1 MPNAG
6 GVNHPEPLDIAR
18 ASCDDRIAVAQ
29 ILFVS
34 KPIGPPWNDSSKN
47 LARDLAGAMERHAPV
62 LMGRKRAAFRPARG
76 RLEPVYRAHAG
87 GFSPRLADQWSVVR
101 RLAFG
106 ARDDLWHFFFAPNRR
121 ASKVGRAMTR
131 ARGVPSVQTITS
143 IPAPD
148 APLADVLFA
157 DRVVVLSRATE
168 RLLAEKGIGGDRV
181 VRIPPCVGEPSADP
195 DSARTAFRLP
205 RGARVVTYPGDLE
218 YGGGAEVMLSA
229 RLADPSADWILVFA
243 CRAKTAAAKE
253 AEKRLVERARS
264 LLPRSVVRFTGETAR
279 IRDLL
284 AASDLVAL
292 PSRSLYAKM
301 DYPLVL
307 LEAMAL
313 GVPVLVTRG
322 TSAEE
327 LADGGSAWLADHDPD
342 AVSAAIR
349 QALADDRAR
358 RELAARAFDRVNG
371 ELSPARVARAHEAL
385 YDSLLRP

>member
-1 MPNAG
+1 MA
-6 GVNHPEPLDIAR
+6 LDRAR
-18 ASCDDRIAVAQ
+18 ASCDHGTAVAQ

-47 LARDLAGAMERHAPV
+47 LARDLAAAMERHVPI
-62 LMGRKRAAFRPARG
+62 LMGRRSAGFRPARG

-87 GFSPRLADQWSVVR
+87 GFSPRLGDQWSVVR

-106 ARDDLWHFFFAPNRR
+106 AREDLWHFFFAPNRR

-131 ARGVPSVQTITS
+131 ARGVRSVQTITS
-143 IPAPD
+143 IPAAG
-148 APLADVLFA
+148 APLGDVLFA
-157 DRVVVLSRATE
+157 DRIVVLSRATE
-168 RLLAEKGIGGDRV
+168 QLLAEQGIGGERV
-181 VRIPPCVGEPSADP
+181 VRIPPCVAEPAADP
-195 DSARTAFRLP
+195 EIARTAFRLP
-205 RGARVVTYPGDLE
+205 RGARIVTYPGDLE
-218 YGGGAEVMLSA
+218 YGGGAEAMLSA
-229 RLADPSADWILVFA
+229 RLADRAGDWILVFA
-243 CRAKTAAAKE
+243 CRGKTAAAKE
-253 AEKRLVERARS
+253 AEKRLVDRARS
-264 LLPRSVVRFTGETAR
+264 LLPRSAVRFTGETHR

-327 LADGGSAWLADHDPD
+327 LAEGGAACLADPDPD
-342 AVSAAIR
+342 AIAAEIR
-349 QALADDRAR
+349 RALADDGAR
-358 RELAARAFDRVNG
+358 REVAARAFDRVHG
-371 ELSPARVARAHEAL
+371 ELSPSRVARAHEAL